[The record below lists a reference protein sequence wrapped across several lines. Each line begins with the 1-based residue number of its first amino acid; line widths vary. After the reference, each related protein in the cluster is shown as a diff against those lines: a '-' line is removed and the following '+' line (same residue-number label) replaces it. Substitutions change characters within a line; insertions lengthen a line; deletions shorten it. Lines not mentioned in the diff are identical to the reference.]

1 MLETKLS
8 STYLRRII
16 KIIKTAIHYIYSE
29 REDSILL
36 FIRNL
41 VILISGALLTACYLN
56 HTGVYPWGSDTYGH
70 LFKGNILYE
79 ALKEG
84 HLFINYHENWYNG
97 VQPFRYWAP
106 LPYYVLAIINLFTN
120 NIMKT
125 YNLFIVLTFVL
136 GGLGWLCWGYYL
148 RRQNLGLIF
157 AVLWF
162 FVPNNLRVLFS
173 EGNLPYV
180 LVNSLLPVIVLFY
193 YQAVR
198 ERKLLYYILLSLSM
212 FIVTLSHAMLSAMLG
227 MSLFILAVF
236 DSLSNTNY
244 MSNLGALIFAFLGI
258 MLSSFWLYPA
268 LQGGIMGLNK
278 EAVANVM
285 SMLTYPLTSSLNP
298 LLRYE
303 NIEVYY
309 FGLAFAVTAIF
320 GVFMSNNKERS
331 FFIAAI
337 IIFLGTTKGALP
349 LLQKLPMNQL
359 FWMRRFTSI
368 AMVMIMGGL
377 LLWKR
382 LRKSLVVLVVV
393 LLVMDGAAS
402 FQTLG
407 FKREYPYNIAQTLDT
422 ALEISRQRIGIL
434 DNSSWGSFP
443 SFYLA
448 YNPTKSKT
456 DQIYGWAWQGAGT
469 ASNIVALNTALE
481 EGYYAFMFDR
491 ALELG
496 ADTLV
501 VRKGLI
507 RDGEALD
514 DSASKV
520 GYERYSTSQDAI
532 IYKYPCTYTFGT
544 KPDYKGVA
552 IGTYAANIPYLFPE
566 IRGGRTPYLDDYT
579 YDELKKE
586 KVIFLSGFKYRNKNK
601 AENLLLKLSRSG
613 TRVVLD
619 VTGFDR
625 NAFLGVRAEPIT
637 IYDNYQELYYK
648 GQKLK
653 MKNFPQEYKS
663 WNTYML
669 QGVDNEENYGVIDSR
684 VIKYRGKK
692 DNDNLYFIAL
702 NLPYYAFLTK
712 DAQIVKI
719 LEDTL
724 DLQGYK
730 PPHRDI
736 GQVAIEREQEL
747 LKITGEPEV
756 MVPLAALD
764 AFQKSKGDFKR
775 EQNLLCM
782 QTSELEIEIGYPY
795 LKVGIIGSFI
805 SLAILLSLV
814 FLLNKNYDKIFI
826 QERSI
831 KG

>member
-236 DSLSNTNY
+236 DSLSNKNY
-244 MSNLGALIFAFLGI
+244 MSNLVALIFAFLGI

-298 LLRYE
+298 LLR
-303 NIEVYY
+303 
-309 FGLAFAVTAIF
+309 
-320 GVFMSNNKERS
+320 
-331 FFIAAI
+331 
-337 IIFLGTTKGALP
+337 
-349 LLQKLPMNQL
+349 
-359 FWMRRFTSI
+359 
-368 AMVMIMGGL
+368 
-377 LLWKR
+377 
-382 LRKSLVVLVVV
+382 
-393 LLVMDGAAS
+393 
-402 FQTLG
+402 
-407 FKREYPYNIAQTLDT
+407 
-422 ALEISRQRIGIL
+422 
-434 DNSSWGSFP
+434 
-443 SFYLA
+443 
-448 YNPTKSKT
+448 
-456 DQIYGWAWQGAGT
+456 
-469 ASNIVALNTALE
+469 
-481 EGYYAFMFDR
+481 
-491 ALELG
+491 
-496 ADTLV
+496 
-501 VRKGLI
+501 
-507 RDGEALD
+507 
-514 DSASKV
+514 
-520 GYERYSTSQDAI
+520 
-532 IYKYPCTYTFGT
+532 
-544 KPDYKGVA
+544 
-552 IGTYAANIPYLFPE
+552 
-566 IRGGRTPYLDDYT
+566 
-579 YDELKKE
+579 
-586 KVIFLSGFKYRNKNK
+586 
-601 AENLLLKLSRSG
+601 
-613 TRVVLD
+613 
-619 VTGFDR
+619 
-625 NAFLGVRAEPIT
+625 
-637 IYDNYQELYYK
+637 
-648 GQKLK
+648 
-653 MKNFPQEYKS
+653 
-663 WNTYML
+663 
-669 QGVDNEENYGVIDSR
+669 
-684 VIKYRGKK
+684 
-692 DNDNLYFIAL
+692 
-702 NLPYYAFLTK
+702 
-712 DAQIVKI
+712 
-719 LEDTL
+719 
-724 DLQGYK
+724 
-730 PPHRDI
+730 
-736 GQVAIEREQEL
+736 
-747 LKITGEPEV
+747 
-756 MVPLAALD
+756 
-764 AFQKSKGDFKR
+764 
-775 EQNLLCM
+775 
-782 QTSELEIEIGYPY
+782 
-795 LKVGIIGSFI
+795 
-805 SLAILLSLV
+805 
-814 FLLNKNYDKIFI
+814 
-826 QERSI
+826 
-831 KG
+831 